1 MQEKWFSHD
10 WMVKK
15 RNVGHSG
22 KSGELRVVRG
32 GGGVG
37 VWGLVKTN
45 VVFLQLA
52 SDPTSPSPRQP
63 SANSSAPHYN
73 TIIHYNTTFYM

>member
-32 GGGVG
+32 GGVGGVG
-37 VWGLVKTN
+37 VGEDKCS
-45 VVFLQLA
+45 FLA
-52 SDPTSPSPRQP
+52 
-63 SANSSAPHYN
+63 
-73 TIIHYNTTFYM
+73 IGF